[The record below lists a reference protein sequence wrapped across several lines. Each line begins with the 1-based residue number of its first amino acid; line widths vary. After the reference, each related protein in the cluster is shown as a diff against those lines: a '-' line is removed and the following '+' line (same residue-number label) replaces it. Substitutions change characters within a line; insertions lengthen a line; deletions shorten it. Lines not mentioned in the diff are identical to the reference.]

1 MELSFCSV
9 PHNKILLTVLNA
21 SVYLALSWAVYIL
34 KQGLT
39 QAQIHKEASIAI
51 LLIIILRKLRPRGVK
66 YIAKGGARTGDQF
79 WASSHS
85 VLWTLIFLFHSSM
98 ERPTQTRGNSAC

>member
-1 MELSFCSV
+1 MALSFCSL

-21 SVYLALSWAVYIL
+21 SVCLALSWAVYIL

-51 LLIIILRKLRPRGVK
+51 LLIVILRKLRPRGVK
-66 YIAKGGARTGDQF
+66 YIAKVARTGDQF
-79 WASSHS
+79 WASNQS
-85 VLWTLIFLFHSSM
+85 VLRTLIFLFRSSIR
-98 ERPTQTRGNSAC
+98 RPTQTRGNSAR